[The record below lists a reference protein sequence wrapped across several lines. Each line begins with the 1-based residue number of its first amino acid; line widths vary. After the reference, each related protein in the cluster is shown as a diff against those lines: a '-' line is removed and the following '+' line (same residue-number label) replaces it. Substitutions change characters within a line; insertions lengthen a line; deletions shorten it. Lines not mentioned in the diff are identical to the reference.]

1 MQSFL
6 HHASKNKLINPT
18 LKKYFEQVDMM
29 TPPNSNI
36 VFRLDINGLRAY
48 AVLMVLFFHFKIP
61 GFNAG
66 FLGVDIFF
74 VISGFLM
81 TAIICSSLEK
91 RRVGKECRI
100 RW

>member
-36 VFRLDINGLRAY
+36 GFRLDINGLRAY
-48 AVLMVLFFHFKIP
+48 AVLMVLFFHFKVP

-74 VISGFLM
+74 VISGGL
-81 TAIICSSLEK
+81 TDAA
-91 RRVGKECRI
+91 RVSFYV
-100 RW
+100 